1 MAKKTNCT
9 INGKDYYR
17 IYRKVGMKRDKRGLW
32 VPDRKA
38 FYGSCKSE
46 AEAEYQKYIDRKK
59 SGISGDRRIF
69 GAIAEGYIYNVFVPL
84 ASSNPSCSPIML
96 NA

>member
-46 AEAEYQKYIDRKK
+46 AEAEYQKYIQRQGSEVVTNKCLGELIQDWIGSLTLHFQLHKPDILK
-59 SGISGDRRIF
+59 
-69 GAIAEGYIYNVFVPL
+69 
-84 ASSNPSCSPIML
+84 
-96 NA
+96 